1 MKNKRIKLLVIALAI
16 LMALTACSTKQ
27 SDNSNS
33 KSETKETQQESKTS
47 DANKKLA
54 KLYTKVLDNVD
65 NYDFGDTS
73 GVQILGYEYALVNM
87 KGIDIPLLF
96 VSQRTDFGIS
106 AIRIFSTN
114 ENFDKE
120 IMSDEFISVG
130 AAGRGGF
137 RGGITLNE
145 NQEALTYVYFS
156 SGSGAATAQEITPV
170 IKDDVIN
177 LQEKVFWEGR
187 IDQLPEQ
194 KTSEI
199 EFHDIS
205 DRTIIE
211 DLESKKDS

>member
-1 MKNKRIKLLVIALAI
+1 MKKKRIQLLVIALAI

-33 KSETKETQQESKTS
+33 KSETKETQQESKTY
-47 DANKKLA
+47 DTNKKLA

-65 NYDFGDTS
+65 KYDFGQTE
-73 GVQILGYEYALVNM
+73 GLQILGYEYALVNM
-87 KGIDIPLLF
+87 KGIDTPLLF

-106 AIRIFSTN
+106 AIRIFSAN

-137 RGGITLNE
+137 RGSMSLNE

-170 IKDDVIN
+170 IKEDVIN

-194 KTSEI
+194 NTSEI

-211 DLESKKDS
+211 DLASKK